1 MPRHILYILLVV
13 CFSVTS
19 PATAQNLL
27 SQLPSDGTSA
37 RYLMEFKTVGTDKEM
52 AAIGTLNISS
62 VGKETVDEQPCRWI
76 EIYYSVAV
84 NEREIKITEKLLI
97 PEKYCQAGQA
107 PLAHVVKAK
116 AYIQRGNRDP
126 QPLADALDAFVSP
139 IPLLLFS
146 SLENKQP
153 LEKKLVESKLGEL
166 PSAGTKG
173 DFKYQKGER
182 EVTCQVTTWQ
192 HPKAPFGIVQ
202 AELNNIK
209 IGQQPSFSISLT
221 LNAILK
227 NTRSRFPDLK

>member
-1 MPRHILYILLVV
+1 MPRHSLYVLIVV

-27 SQLPSDGTSA
+27 SQLPSDGTSV
-37 RYLMEFKTVGTDKEM
+37 RYLMEFKTTGTDKEM

-84 NEREIKITEKLLI
+84 NDREIKITEKLLI

-126 QPLADALDAFVSP
+126 HPLADALDAFVSP

-173 DFKYQKGER
+173 DFKYQIGER

-209 IGQQPSFSISLT
+209 IGQQPTFSISLT

>member
-1 MPRHILYILLVV
+1 MSRHTFYLMLAV
-13 CFSVTS
+13 CCSLTTQS
-19 PATAQNLL
+19 TAQNLL

-37 RYLMEFKTVGTDKEM
+37 RVLMEFKTVEPEKDM
-52 AAIGTLNISS
+52 AATGTLSISS

-146 SLENKQP
+146 SLENNQP

-182 EVTCQVTTWQ
+182 QVTCQVTTWQ

-202 AELNNIK
+202 AELKNIK
-209 IGQQPSFSISLT
+209 IGQQPTFSISLT